1 MQTPL
6 PTPEQNSTQE
16 VTMLHILSNLAIGQ
30 ATPSDFWYEQIT
42 SLRQRALAFQAYSL
56 GPVPSITRTT
66 EAYLH
71 GSGLFDLADTPLDIW
86 PTWCSFLT
94 TNRSVCESFLLLS
107 IIKPEMISE
116 TGVSRKYQ
124 LVFRFH
130 YPEHLAL
137 LESIERA
144 RKLVLRTSS
153 PGVERVVPFCELELA
168 HHLEYIRPLF
178 R

>member
-1 MQTPL
+1 M
-6 PTPEQNSTQE
+6 QNSFPVLEHANIQE
-16 VTMLHILSNLAIGQ
+16 ASTLYILSNFAVGQ
-30 ATPSDFWYEQIT
+30 TILNDFWCEQIT
-42 SLRQRALAFQAYSL
+42 GLRQRALAFQAYSL
-56 GPVPSITRTT
+56 DPVPSITRTT

-94 TNRSVCESFLLLS
+94 RNRSVCESFLLLS
-107 IIKPEMISE
+107 IIKPDVISE
-116 TGVSRKYQ
+116 TGGSRKYQ

-137 LESIERA
+137 LESIEGA

-153 PGVERVVPFCELELA
+153 PGVERVVPFYELELA
-168 HHLEYIRPLF
+168 NHLEYIRPLF